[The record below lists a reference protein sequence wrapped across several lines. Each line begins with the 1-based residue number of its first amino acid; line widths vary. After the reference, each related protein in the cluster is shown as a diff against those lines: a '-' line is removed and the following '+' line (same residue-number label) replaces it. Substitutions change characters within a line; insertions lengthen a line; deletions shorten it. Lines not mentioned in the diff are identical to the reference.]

1 MFGLTGN
8 CALQYEITNHADESS
23 KQPVKDLVRSKIT
36 PQLSAALSK
45 LRDALITE
53 HAKDLQHAPGENP
66 SRGFSPSPVYPQTTK
81 KESQVTATS
90 TKPIANQGP
99 VSTTTL
105 TVSDEMRTTA
115 AELYKT
121 FTDPERI
128 TLFTRGA
135 PRQFEGA
142 HVGGKFAIFDGNVT
156 GEYVKLNEPT
166 QIVQKWRLADWAP
179 GHYSTLTINFNQ
191 VDEYGV
197 TKMEVE
203 WAGVPSDLVEQ
214 TKSQWDEK
222 YVRGLKQ
229 TFGYVFPSSFSPP
242 SACWHSPLSW
252 LFDQYRSFSRS
263 KSFSPDVGNHLLTFL
278 LVLLGIALAL
288 FSDKLRGFFTHG

>member
-1 MFGLTGN
+1 MNELTRN
-8 CALQYEITNHADESS
+8 CAIQYEITNHADEPS

-53 HAKDLQHAPGENP
+53 HAKDLQHAPGVNP
-66 SRGFSPSPVYPQTTK
+66 SRGFSPSPVYPQTAK
-81 KESQVTATS
+81 KENTVTTTTAKS
-90 TKPIANQGP
+90 TANQGP
-99 VSTTTL
+99 VSTTTV
-105 TVSDEMRTTA
+105 TASDEMRTTA
-115 AELYKT
+115 EELYKT

-156 GEYVKLNEPT
+156 GEFVKLNEPT

-214 TKSQWDEK
+214 TRSQWDEK

-229 TFGYVFPSSFSPP
+229 TFGYVFHPSSPPP
-242 SACWHSPLSW
+242 SARWHSPFSCSLTNTGLQIQTLLFKCWKTITDVAAFSSW
-252 LFDQYRSFSRS
+252 YSF
-263 KSFSPDVGNHLLTFL
+263 GTIL
-278 LVLLGIALAL
+278 
-288 FSDKLRGFFTHG
+288 

>member
-1 MFGLTGN
+1 M
-8 CALQYEITNHADESS
+8 ALG
-23 KQPVKDLVRSKIT
+23 
-36 PQLSAALSK
+36 K

-53 HAKDLQHAPGENP
+53 HAKDLQHAPGENL
-66 SRGFSPSPVYPQTTK
+66 SRGYTPSPVYPPTLK
-81 KESQVTATS
+81 EESQPATS
-90 TKPIANQGP
+90 TTTSTASKGL
-99 VSTTTL
+99 VRTTTV
-105 TVSDEMRTTA
+105 TASDEMRTTA
-115 AELYKT
+115 EELYKT

-128 TLFTRGA
+128 ALFTRGM
-135 PRQFEGA
+135 PREFEGA

-203 WAGVPSDLVEQ
+203 WTGVPTDLVEQ

-222 YVRGLKQ
+222 YIRGLKQ
-229 TFGYVFPSSFSPP
+229 TFGYVISLAFLSAPSPGFLHCFSARLWLLPIPVFPPDP
-242 SACWHSPLSW
+242 HPRLRLS
-252 LFDQYRSFSRS
+252 
-263 KSFSPDVGNHLLTFL
+263 
-278 LVLLGIALAL
+278 GI
-288 FSDKLRGFFTHG
+288 SY